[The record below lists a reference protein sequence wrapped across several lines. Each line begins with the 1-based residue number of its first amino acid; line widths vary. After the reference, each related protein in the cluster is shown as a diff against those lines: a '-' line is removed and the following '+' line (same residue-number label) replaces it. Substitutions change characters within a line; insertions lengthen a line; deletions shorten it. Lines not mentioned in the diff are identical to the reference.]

1 MNYYKNYTKEYIYY
15 MGAIQNSITAALGAI
30 TGAAVAGKH
39 MKDIKAKEEEQGLL
53 AKEQYHEAAADIK
66 GLQEQLS
73 SKKNEWGEAEG
84 DLAILNAKRTGGKG
98 NTKAALDEK
107 KKAKMSEIDAA
118 KRAFEE
124 LSDRIEAKKA
134 MKQRA
139 EIMMSKANKWGG
151 IK

>member
-1 MNYYKNYTKEYIYY
+1 
-15 MGAIQNSITAALGAI
+15 MGAINQAFNQAAGSV
-30 TGAAVAGKH
+30 AAAATL
-39 MKDIKAKEEEQGLL
+39 IKGAKEKDMSQALL
-53 AKEQYHEAAADIK
+53 GKEQSYEADAAIK
-66 GLQEQLS
+66 DLQEQLS
-73 SKKNEWGEAEG
+73 GKKNEWGEAES

-139 EIMMSKANKWGG
+139 EIMMDKANKWGG
-151 IK
+151 VR

>member
-1 MNYYKNYTKEYIYY
+1 
-15 MGAIQNSITAALGAI
+15 MGAINNAFNQAVGSVAAASALVKG
-30 TGAAVAGKH
+30 
-39 MKDIKAKEEEQGLL
+39 
-53 AKEQYHEAAADIK
+53 AKEQDMAQALLGKEQSKEAEAELK
-66 GLQEQLS
+66 NLQPQLS
-73 SKKNEWGEAEG
+73 EAKNKWGEAEG

-151 IK
+151 IR

>member
-1 MNYYKNYTKEYIYY
+1 
-15 MGAIQNSITAALGAI
+15 MGAINSAFNQAAG
-30 TGAAVAGKH
+30 AVAGAAALVK
-39 MKDIKAKEEEQGLL
+39 G
-53 AKEQYHEAAADIK
+53 AKEQDMSQALLGKEQSKEADAELK
-66 GLQEQLS
+66 NLQPQLS
-73 SKKNEWGEAEG
+73 EAKNKWGEAEG

-134 MKQRA
+134 MRQRA

>member
-1 MNYYKNYTKEYIYY
+1 
-15 MGAIQNSITAALGAI
+15 MGAINSAFNQAAG
-30 TGAAVAGKH
+30 AVAGAAALVK
-39 MKDIKAKEEEQGLL
+39 G
-53 AKEQYHEAAADIK
+53 AKEQDMSQALLGKEQSKEAEADIK
-66 GLQEQLS
+66 NLQNQLS
-73 SKKNEWGEAEG
+73 ESKNKWGEAEG

>member
-1 MNYYKNYTKEYIYY
+1 
-15 MGAIQNSITAALGAI
+15 MGAINSAFNQAAG
-30 TGAAVAGKH
+30 AVAGAAALVK
-39 MKDIKAKEEEQGLL
+39 G
-53 AKEQYHEAAADIK
+53 AKEQDMSQALLGKEQSKEAEADIK
-66 GLQEQLS
+66 NLQNQLS
-73 SKKNEWGEAEG
+73 EAKNKWGEAEG

-107 KKAKMSEIDAA
+107 KKAKMTEIDAA

-151 IK
+151 IR

>member
-1 MNYYKNYTKEYIYY
+1 
-15 MGAIQNSITAALGAI
+15 MGAINQAFNQAAGSVAAAAAIVKGSKEQDMSQALLG
-30 TGAAVAGKH
+30 
-39 MKDIKAKEEEQGLL
+39 
-53 AKEQYHEAAADIK
+53 KEQYHEADAAIK
-66 GLQEQLS
+66 DLQEQLTG
-73 SKKNEWGEAEG
+73 KKNEWGEAEG

-151 IK
+151 IR

>member
-1 MNYYKNYTKEYIYY
+1 
-15 MGAIQNSITAALGAI
+15 MGAINSAFNQAAG
-30 TGAAVAGKH
+30 AVAGAAALVK
-39 MKDIKAKEEEQGLL
+39 G
-53 AKEQYHEAAADIK
+53 AKEQDMSQALLGKEQSKEADADIK
-66 GLQEQLS
+66 NLQSQLS
-73 SKKNEWGEAEG
+73 ESKNKWGEAEG

>member
-1 MNYYKNYTKEYIYY
+1 
-15 MGAIQNSITAALGAI
+15 MGAINQAFNQAAGSV
-30 TGAAVAGKH
+30 AAAATI
-39 MKDIKAKEEEQGLL
+39 IKG
-53 AKEQYHEAAADIK
+53 AKEQDISQALLGKEQYSEAEAELKD
-66 GLQEQLS
+66 LQPKLS
-73 SKKNEWGEAEG
+73 EEKNKWGEAEG

-98 NTKAALDEK
+98 NTKTALDEK